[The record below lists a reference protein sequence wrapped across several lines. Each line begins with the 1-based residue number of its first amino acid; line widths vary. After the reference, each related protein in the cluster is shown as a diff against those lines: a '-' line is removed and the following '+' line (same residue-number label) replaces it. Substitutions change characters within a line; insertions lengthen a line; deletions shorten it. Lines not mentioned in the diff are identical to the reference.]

1 MAKGFRITLL
11 IAVAVLT
18 IGAVLTLGAG
28 TLLAAD
34 GAWPAIQLDKNFR
47 GAGGYLNVFKIM
59 ACWLLFLLWVYTT
72 DWVSTD
78 GQNLKLDHLRW
89 NPIVF
94 GAFMAAFVLLWLI
107 PYFWVGFILLFIA
120 YVAPLA
126 SYIVMRNKKV
136 DNNKRV
142 LTPEHLRYWFATRL
156 NKLGVKV
163 AAERQGRHEGGPPVK
178 LVASG
183 GPDERTNNGW
193 LLLARQSTG
202 FGFAREILADGLS
215 TRGSAIMLD
224 YTQQGVAVRTMIDG
238 VWIPRE
244 AKPREYGDPALEA
257 LKLLCGLNPKD
268 RQNRQEGVF
277 IAQYESVK
285 YSTRFTSQGTPG
297 GERLLLQFE
306 EKSIQFKTLEELGM
320 RTKLQE
326 QFLELVGAK
335 QGLAIFSAPPAGGLR
350 TMTNVALRACDRY
363 TREFTAVEEES
374 QPYVPVENI
383 PVTTYKAADGQSPV
397 DVLARVFRTE
407 PNVVIVRDLP
417 NADTI
422 TMMCDEIIE
431 DGRMMIS
438 TVRAK
443 DCAEA
448 LMRVLAIGAPPAKFV
463 PLVSVVLCQRLVRK
477 LCESCKE
484 AYAPPPQV
492 LKQLGIPEGRVQ
504 AFYRPRQPNP
514 EDPKEVCAA
523 CNGIGYVGRTAIFE
537 LLPVGETVRQAL
549 LAGAKLDVVRQAARK
564 DGMKSLQ
571 EEGILLVI
579 KGVTSLQELMRV
591 MKQ

>member
-1 MAKGFRITLL
+1 MAKGLRITLL
-11 IAVAVLT
+11 IALAAAILL
-18 IGAVLTLGAG
+18 IGAG

-34 GAWPAIQLDKNFR
+34 AGAWPTIQLDKNFR
-47 GAGGYLNVFKIM
+47 GPGGYLSVLKIM

-78 GQNLKLDHLRW
+78 SQNLKLDYQRW
-89 NPIVF
+89 TSIVF
-94 GAFMAAFVLLWLI
+94 GAFMAAFVLVWLI
-107 PYFWVGFILLFIA
+107 PIFWVGFILLFIA

-126 SYIVMRNKKV
+126 SYIMMRNKKV

-156 NKLGVKV
+156 NKIGVKV
-163 AAERQGRHEGGPPVK
+163 AVEARDRHEGGPPVK
-178 LVASG
+178 LIASG
-183 GPDERTNNGW
+183 GADERTNTGW
-193 LLLARQSTG
+193 LLLARQSSG
-202 FGFAREILADGLS
+202 FGFAREILADGLAA
-215 TRGSAIMLD
+215 RGSAIMLD
-224 YTQQGVAVRTMIDG
+224 YTQQGVAIRTMIDG

-244 AKPREYGDPALEA
+244 ARPRDYGDPALEA
-257 LKLLCGLNPKD
+257 IKLICGLNPQD
-268 RQNRQEGVF
+268 RKSRQEGVF

-285 YSTRFTSQGTPG
+285 YSTQFTSQGTPT

-326 QFLELVGAK
+326 QFLELLNLK
-335 QGLAIFSAPPAGGLR
+335 QGFAIFSAPPAGGLR
-350 TMTNVALRACDRY
+350 TTTNVALRACDRY
-363 TREFTAVEEES
+363 TREFSAVEEES
-374 QPYVPVENI
+374 NQYVPVENV
-383 PVTTYKAADGQSPV
+383 PLTTYKAADGQSPI
-397 DVLARVFRTE
+397 DVLPRVFRTE
-407 PNVVIVRDLP
+407 PNVIIVRDLP
-417 NADTI
+417 NAETVE
-422 TMMCDEIIE
+422 MMCDEIVE
-431 DGRMMIS
+431 DSRMMVS

-443 DCAEA
+443 DSAEA
-448 LMRVLAIGAPPAKFV
+448 LMRILALGVPPAKFV
-463 PLVSVVLCQRLVRK
+463 PTANVVLCQRLVRK

-537 LLPVGETVRQAL
+537 LLPVGDNVRHAL
-549 LAGAKLDVVRQAARK
+549 LAGAKIDVVRQAARK

-579 KGVTSLQELMRV
+579 KGVTSLHELMRV